1 MRRYLKPGAIA
12 LAVVAILAVVV
23 GTTLAFADSPDEDAT
38 GGGPR
43 DVFIGKVAES
53 LGLDD
58 EQVAEAFKD
67 AVQDMIDEALL
78 LRLDKAVE
86 EGIITEG
93 EATEIMDW
101 LNDRPEALKKLGPPG
116 GRLQMRDAWQIP

>member
-12 LAVVAILAVVV
+12 LAVVAILAVIV
-23 GTTLAFADSPDEDAT
+23 GTTVAFADSPDEEAT
-38 GGGPR
+38 TAGPR

-53 LGLDD
+53 LGLD
-58 EQVAEAFKD
+58 EAQVAEAFHN
-67 AVQDMIDEALL
+67 AVQDMFTERLV
-78 LRLDKAVE
+78 LRLDRAVE

-101 LNDRPEALKKLGPPG
+101 VNDRPEALKKLRPPG
-116 GRLQMRDAWQIP
+116 DRFQMRDAWQIP

>member
-1 MRRYLKPGAIA
+1 MRRCLKPGAIA
-12 LAVVAILAVVV
+12 LAVAVIIAIAI
-23 GTTLAFADSPDEDAT
+23 GTTLAFADSPDDNAT
-38 GGGPR
+38 AEGPR

-58 EQVAEAFKD
+58 EQLAEAFKN
-67 AVQDMIDEALL
+67 ARQEMVGEALQ

-86 EGIITEG
+86 EGIITED

-101 LNDRPEALKKLGPPG
+101 WNDRPEALEKLSPPA
-116 GRLQMRDAWQIP
+116 RRHHLRDVWQTP

>member
-12 LAVVAILAVVV
+12 LAVVAIFAIVI
-23 GTTLAFADSPDEDAT
+23 GTTVAFADSPDENAT
-38 GGGPR
+38 AARPR

-58 EQVAEAFKD
+58 EQLADAFKD
-67 AVQDMIDEALL
+67 ARQEMVGEALQ
-78 LRLDKAVE
+78 LRLDNAVE

-93 EATEIMDW
+93 EATEIMEW
-101 LNDRPEALKKLGPPG
+101 WNDRPEALEKLGPPG
-116 GRLQMRDAWQIP
+116 GRFQARDAWQIP